1 MKVKIRDL
9 TIKQWRKVCDK
20 SFCTTCQLHDFCIL
34 ESNDS
39 LDKEINV
46 PDDLPQK
53 SVSPCRYR
61 NEDGCSMYCSGFDA
75 TCEDYESMEEE

>member
-9 TIKQWRKVCDK
+9 TIQQWRKVCDK

-34 ESNDS
+34 ESNDG

-53 SVSPCRYR
+53 SISPCRYR
-61 NEDGCSMYCSGFDA
+61 NEDECSMYCSGFDT
-75 TCEDYESMEEE
+75 TCEDYEPMEEE